1 MEIFKYIIALYFFFA
16 ALLGAISFSVA
27 LSFPHLAHY
36 AYSIALTVHSF
47 VMFGL
52 FLDAL
57 RDKEAKKEANK

>member
-1 MEIFKYIIALYFFFA
+1 MEIFKYIITLYLFFA
-16 ALLGAISFSVA
+16 ALFGAVSFSVA

-36 AYSIALTVHSF
+36 AYSIALLVHSF

-57 RDKEAKKEANK
+57 RDKTHKRSEK